1 MFNKDTPIQRK
12 LMAVILLTTS
22 VALILS
28 CIGFISY
35 EIFTLHKNMARALST
50 RAEIIAANLPDEL
63 AARDQKNATEIL
75 NALINLA
82 ENGGHIVASS
92 SLYGGTYNLLHYTLP
107 KLGVEVS
114 FVGDPDDA
122 DARRD
127 LIRP

>member
-28 CIGFISY
+28 CLGFISY
-35 EIFTLHKNMARALST
+35 EIFILHKNMARALST

-75 NALINLA
+75 NALQKD
-82 ENGGHIVASS
+82 
-92 SLYGGTYNLLHYTLP
+92 P
-107 KLGVEVS
+107 RMVS
-114 FVGDPDDA
+114 ACIYDREAGFLRG
-122 DARRD
+122 
-127 LIRP
+127 IRPVRRTFCFPLRPVS